1 MADEDAQHA
10 REYFAATRA
19 PAWVDERREQLLD
32 FLERHRVV
40 GRCVAVVTS
49 GGTTV
54 PLERNTVR
62 FLDNFSTGAR
72 GAASAE
78 YVPVYRIRWTQMDTH
93 HAQSLLRFLVHPG
106 AARSP
111 CCLSF
116 IRVAAD
122 TF

>member
-1 MADEDAQHA
+1 MAGEDAQRA
-10 REYFAATRA
+10 RAYFSATRA
-19 PAWVDERREQLLD
+19 PAGEDERREQLLD

-78 YVPVYRIRWTQMDTH
+78 YVS
-93 HAQSLLRFLVHPG
+93 AQRSLR
-106 AARSP
+106 
-111 CCLSF
+111 
-116 IRVAAD
+116 
-122 TF
+122 

>member
-1 MADEDAQHA
+1 MADDDEQRA
-10 REYFAATRA
+10 RAYFSSTRA
-19 PAWVDERREQLLD
+19 PAWLGEHREQLQQ

-40 GRCVAVVTS
+40 GRCVAVVTA

-78 YVPVYRIRWTQMDTH
+78 
-93 HAQSLLRFLVHPG
+93 
-106 AARSP
+106 
-111 CCLSF
+111 
-116 IRVAAD
+116 
-122 TF
+122 